1 VFYDKVGSNEQGE
14 EWYIFTPHKRVDAWV
29 KGSMRDK
36 KFKSSNAPTSSTHTH
51 TMSDKPDL
59 TSKLNAPKKVS
70 VFEKQRQEAE
80 AKRIREEAENRA
92 ALREFEDSFAD
103 EDEDDFVAQVAA
115 GRSAYGGSKVADGGG
130 YTRGAPM
137 RSSGP
142 GTLGPPPGPAPLS
155 LKRKRELEQERERER
170 RQRDNRASP
179 EAVVK
184 RPTMLLSSLPRNTTE
199 ATIRSWLPKNLKLD
213 DMAFAPSPTG
223 HSLTAVIAL
232 TPDTASSDIDS
243 AINTLQQKYL
253 GFGCYL
259 NISKHI
265 TISSSVSSVLH
276 TASSAIPVHPFGA
289 KQMPRDPPPSHNFR
303 NAPPPEALP
312 PQLRYQ
318 GPAPLVVNVT
328 PPSDLKQL
336 AIINKTVEKLITYGP
351 EWECLLMSQ
360 PDVQHGE
367 HWAWLFDNTS
377 QGHVWYRWLV
387 YQYYA
392 SQPPAKT
399 GQDAHQ
405 WSMMDEL
412 ARMNNHVRPFDDG
425 PFWIPPPEKL
435 KYEHAQNL
443 ADLMSD
449 SGYVSSDLDTDDED
463 DHIVQNQGVAPEDPN
478 TSRPRYLNPY
488 RKAKLT
494 FFLNHL
500 PDSTGYLCEGDV
512 QAVTDLVI
520 KFSGQGA
527 EEVVDM
533 LVSNLE
539 NPFRFSVN
547 YKIDRPKDEN
557 DNGEIED
564 EDNYDPEVDGPRASF
579 GMLGGNDDADIEETA
594 PKETSEMQVDQENNS
609 KPEPSS
615 GKDISGAQLV
625 GLYVI
630 SDALAATSVSGVRDA
645 WKYRSLFESALISR
659 QVFEK
664 LGRMPKQYGWG
675 RVRGEQWRSR
685 ITVVLD
691 CWERESIFAPESH
704 KRFKDVFL
712 SPPLTNAEQ
721 KIKDEQETQEREEE
735 LKKRWKNG
743 EAETAAA
750 ATSEVMATAPEP
762 AQAVQ
767 VQQAVKRQPTRP
779 SAADLILATADGEA
793 PPPKPAP
800 KLSNFSMS
808 LNAAP
813 AASPPVEEVKRGSP
827 AMGFSLGGSSAPSS
841 RLSLGGGTKA
851 AGETVKE
858 KKRESLAVF
867 GDSDSE

>member
-1 VFYDKVGSNEQGE
+1 
-14 EWYIFTPHKRVDAWV
+14 
-29 KGSMRDK
+29 
-36 KFKSSNAPTSSTHTH
+36 
-51 TMSDKPDL
+51 MSDKGIPDL
-59 TSKLNAPKKVS
+59 SSKLNAPKKVS

-115 GRSAYGGSKVADGGG
+115 GRSVYGGPRAGDGGG

-170 RQRDNRASP
+170 RQRDSRASP
-179 EAVVK
+179 EAAVK

-213 DMAFAPSPTG
+213 EIAFALSPTA
-223 HSLTAVIAL
+223 HTLTAIVAL

-243 AINTLQQKYL
+243 AVNALQQKYL
-253 GFGCYL
+253 GFGSYL
-259 NISKHI
+259 SISKHI

-276 TASSAIPVHPFGA
+276 TATSAIPVQPFGA

-303 NAPPPEALP
+303 NAPPPDSLP
-312 PQLRYQ
+312 PQLRHQ

-351 EWECLLMSQ
+351 EWECLLMAQ

-387 YQYYA
+387 YQYYT
-392 SQPPAKT
+392 SQTSSKT
-399 GQDAHQ
+399 GQDSYQ

-425 PFWIPPPEKL
+425 PFWIPPPEKPR
-435 KYEHAQNL
+435 YEHAQNL

-463 DHIVQNQGVAPEDPN
+463 DRIIQNQGVAPEDPSV
-478 TSRPRYLNPY
+478 SRPRYLNPY

-547 YKIDRPKDEN
+547 YKIDRPRDEGEDGEN
-557 DNGEIED
+557 DD
-564 EDNYDPEVDGPRASF
+564 EENYDPEVDGPRASF
-579 GMLGGNDDADIEETA
+579 GMLGGGNDDADAEDGNQRDT
-594 PKETSEMQVDQENNS
+594 TEMQMDQENDT
-609 KPEPSS
+609 KPETST

-645 WKYRSLFESALISR
+645 WKYRSLFESALTSR

-664 LGRMPKQYGWG
+664 LGRMPEQYGWG
-675 RVRGEQWRSR
+675 RVRGEQWKSR

-704 KRFKDVFL
+704 RRFKELFL
-712 SPPLTNAEQ
+712 SPPLTDAEQ
-721 KIKDEQETQEREEE
+721 RIKDEQEKQEREEE

-743 EAETAAA
+743 EAESAA
-750 ATSEVMATAPEP
+750 ATPEVVAQEP
-762 AQAVQ
+762 TTQQVQVPQ
-767 VQQAVKRQPTRP
+767 VQQAVKRQPSRP

-813 AASPPVEEVKRGSP
+813 AVSPAVEETKKAFP
-827 AMGFSLGGSSAPSS
+827 AMGFSLGGSNAPSNKF
-841 RLSLGGGTKA
+841 SLGGGKSSGA
-851 AGETVKE
+851 ETVKE
-858 KKRESLAVF
+858 KKRESLAAF
-867 GDSDSE
+867 DDSDSE

>member
-1 VFYDKVGSNEQGE
+1 
-14 EWYIFTPHKRVDAWV
+14 
-29 KGSMRDK
+29 
-36 KFKSSNAPTSSTHTH
+36 
-51 TMSDKPDL
+51 MSDKGVPDL
-59 TSKLNAPKKVS
+59 SSKLNAPKKVS

-115 GRSAYGGSKVADGGG
+115 GRSAYGGPRAGDGGG

-155 LKRKRELEQERERER
+155 LKRKRELEQGRERER
-170 RQRDNRASP
+170 RQRDSRASP
-179 EAVVK
+179 EAAVK

-213 DMAFAPSPTG
+213 EIAFAPSPTG
-223 HSLTAVIAL
+223 HTLTAVVAL

-243 AINTLQQKYL
+243 AVIALQQKYL
-253 GFGCYL
+253 GFGSYL
-259 NISKHI
+259 SISKHI

-276 TASSAIPVHPFGA
+276 TATSATPVQPFGA

-303 NAPPPEALP
+303 NAPPPESLP
-312 PQLRYQ
+312 PQLRHQ

-399 GQDAHQ
+399 GQDLHQ
-405 WSMMDEL
+405 WSVLDEL
-412 ARMNNHVRPFDDG
+412 ARMNNHVRLFDDG
-425 PFWIPPPEKL
+425 PFWVPPPERPR
-435 KYEHAQNL
+435 YEHAQNL

-463 DHIVQNQGVAPEDPN
+463 DHIIQNQGVAAEDPSV
-478 TSRPRYLNPY
+478 SRPRYLNPY

-547 YKIDRPKDEN
+547 YKIDRTRDEN
-557 DNGEIED
+557 EEGEDDD

-579 GMLGGNDDADIEETA
+579 GMLGGGHDDGDAEEA
-594 PKETSEMQVDQENNS
+594 TSKDTTEMQVDQDNDT
-609 KPEPSS
+609 KPETSS

-645 WKYRSLFESALISR
+645 WKYRSLFESALTSR
-659 QVFEK
+659 QIFEK

-675 RVRGEQWRSR
+675 RVRSEQWKSR
-685 ITVVLD
+685 ITVVLE

-704 KRFKDVFL
+704 RRFKEVFL
-712 SPPLTNAEQ
+712 APPLTDAEQ
-721 KIKDEQETQEREEE
+721 RIKDEQEKQEKEEE

-743 EAETAAA
+743 EVESAA
-750 ATSEVMATAPEP
+750 ATPEVVAQETTQPVQAP
-762 AQAVQ
+762 Q
-767 VQQAVKRQPTRP
+767 VQQAVKRQPSRP

-800 KLSNFSMS
+800 KLSNFSMT

-813 AASPPVEEVKRGSP
+813 AASPAAEETRKASP
-827 AMGFSLGGSSAPSS
+827 AMGFSLGGSNAPSNKF
-841 RLSLGGGTKA
+841 SLGGAKSSGA
-851 AGETVKE
+851 ETAKE
-858 KKRESLAVF
+858 KKRESLAAF
-867 GDSDSE
+867 DDSDSE

>member
-1 VFYDKVGSNEQGE
+1 
-14 EWYIFTPHKRVDAWV
+14 
-29 KGSMRDK
+29 
-36 KFKSSNAPTSSTHTH
+36 
-51 TMSDKPDL
+51 MSDKGIPDL
-59 TSKLNAPKKVS
+59 SSKLNAPKKVS

-115 GRSAYGGSKVADGGG
+115 GRSAYGGPRVADGGG

-170 RQRDNRASP
+170 RQTDSRASP
-179 EAVVK
+179 ETVVK

-199 ATIRSWLPKNLKLD
+199 ATIRSWLPNNLKLD
-213 DMAFAPSPTG
+213 DMAFAPSSTG
-223 HSLTAVIAL
+223 RSLTAVIAL

-243 AINTLQQKYL
+243 AVNALQQKYL
-253 GFGCYL
+253 GFGCHL

-265 TISSSVSSVLH
+265 TISSSVNSVLH
-276 TASSAIPVHPFGA
+276 TATSTLPVQPFGA
-289 KQMPRDPPPSHNFR
+289 KQMPREPPPSHNFR
-303 NAPPPEALP
+303 NAPPPESLP
-312 PQLRYQ
+312 PQLRHQ

-336 AIINKTVEKLITYGP
+336 AMINKTVEKLITYGP
-351 EWECLLMSQ
+351 EWECLLMAQ

-399 GQDAHQ
+399 GQDSHQ

-425 PFWIPPPEKL
+425 PFWIPPSEKP

-463 DHIVQNQGVAPEDPN
+463 DHIVQNQGVAPEDPGI
-478 TSRPRYLNPY
+478 SRPRYLNPY
-488 RKAKLT
+488 RKAKLA

-520 KFSGQGA
+520 KFSGQDA

-547 YKIDRPKDEN
+547 YKIDRPRAGDEDGEN
-557 DNGEIED
+557 DDDDI
-564 EDNYDPEVDGPRASF
+564 YDTEVDGPRASF
-579 GMLGGNDDADIEETA
+579 GMLGGNEDADVEEPA
-594 PKETSEMQVDQENNS
+594 SKEVSEMLVDQENDT
-609 KPEPSS
+609 KQEPST

-645 WKYRSLFESALISR
+645 WKYRSLFESALTSR

-675 RVRGEQWRSR
+675 RVRGEQWKSR

-704 KRFKDVFL
+704 RRFKEVFL
-712 SPPLTNAEQ
+712 TPPLTDAEQ
-721 KIKDEQETQEREEE
+721 KTKDEQEKQDREEE

-743 EAETAAA
+743 EVESTP
-750 ATSEVMATAPEP
+750 EVMVQETRPQPVQAT
-762 AQAVQ
+762 Q
-767 VQQAVKRQPTRP
+767 VQPAVKRQPSRP

-813 AASPPVEEVKRGSP
+813 TATAPVEDTKKASP
-827 AMGFSLGGSSAPSS
+827 AMGFSLGGSNASSSKFSLGAKPSS
-841 RLSLGGGTKA
+841 EPA
-851 AGETVKE
+851 KE

-867 GDSDSE
+867 DDSDSE

>member
-1 VFYDKVGSNEQGE
+1 MDGIRRNDIE
-14 EWYIFTPHKRVDAWV
+14 ITPQKRLDAWIKGSV
-29 KGSMRDK
+29 KGQEVER
-36 KFKSSNAPTSSTHTH
+36 SSSRQHLHLQDPYD
-51 TMSDKPDL
+51 MSDKGIPDL
-59 TSKLNAPKKVS
+59 SSKLNAPKKVS

-115 GRSAYGGSKVADGGG
+115 GRSAYGGPRAGDGGG

-142 GTLGPPPGPAPLS
+142 GTLGPPPGPPPLS

-170 RQRDNRASP
+170 RQRDSRASP
-179 EAVVK
+179 EAAVK

-213 DMAFAPSPTG
+213 DIAFAPSPTA
-223 HSLTAVIAL
+223 HTLTAVVAL

-243 AINTLQQKYL
+243 AVNALQQKYL
-253 GFGCYL
+253 GFGSYL
-259 NISKHI
+259 SISKHI

-276 TASSAIPVHPFGA
+276 TATSAIPVQPFGA

-303 NAPPPEALP
+303 NAPPPESLP
-312 PQLRYQ
+312 PQLRHQ

-351 EWECLLMSQ
+351 EWECLLMAQ

-399 GQDAHQ
+399 NQDSYQ
-405 WSMMDEL
+405 WSVMDEL

-425 PFWIPPPEKL
+425 PFWVPPPEKPR
-435 KYEHAQNL
+435 YEHAQSL

-463 DHIVQNQGVAPEDPN
+463 DHIIQNQGVAPEDPSV
-478 TSRPRYLNPY
+478 SRPRYLNPY

-547 YKIDRPKDEN
+547 YKFDRPRDEDGDEEN
-557 DNGEIED
+557 DD

-579 GMLGGNDDADIEETA
+579 GMLGGGNDDADTEEGTLRD
-594 PKETSEMQVDQENNS
+594 TTEMQVDQENDN
-609 KPEPSS
+609 KPETSS

-645 WKYRSLFESALISR
+645 WKYRSLFESALTSR

-675 RVRGEQWRSR
+675 RVRGEQWKSR

-704 KRFKDVFL
+704 RRFKEVFL
-712 SPPLTNAEQ
+712 TPPLTDAEQ
-721 KIKDEQETQEREEE
+721 KTKDEREKQEREEE

-743 EAETAAA
+743 EAESAA
-750 ATSEVMATAPEP
+750 ATPEVVAQETIPQPVQAP
-762 AQAVQ
+762 Q
-767 VQQAVKRQPTRP
+767 VQQAVKRQPSRP

-813 AASPPVEEVKRGSP
+813 AVSPAAEETKKASP
-827 AMGFSLGGSSAPSS
+827 AMGFSLGGSNASS
-841 RLSLGGGTKA
+841 NRFSLGA
-851 AGETVKE
+851 AKSSDAETAKE
-858 KKRESLAVF
+858 KKRESLAAF
-867 GDSDSE
+867 DDSDSE

>member
-1 VFYDKVGSNEQGE
+1 
-14 EWYIFTPHKRVDAWV
+14 
-29 KGSMRDK
+29 MRDK
-36 KFKSSNAPTSSTHTH
+36 KFTRSSNAPTPIINTY

-59 TSKLNAPKKVS
+59 SSKLNAPKKVS

-115 GRSAYGGSKVADGGG
+115 GRSAYGGPKLADGGG

-170 RQRDNRASP
+170 SQRDSRASP

-199 ATIRSWLPKNLKLD
+199 ATIRNWLPKNLKVD
-213 DMAFAPSPTG
+213 DMAFAPSSTG
-223 HSLTAVIAL
+223 HSLTAVVAL

-243 AINTLQQKYL
+243 AINLLQQKYL

-276 TASSAIPVHPFGA
+276 TASSAIPIHPFGA
-289 KQMPRDPPPSHNFR
+289 KQMPRDPPPSHSFR
-303 NAPPPEALP
+303 NAPPPESLP
-312 PQLRYQ
+312 PQLRHQ

-336 AIINKTVEKLITYGP
+336 AIINKTVERLITYGP

-399 GQDAHQ
+399 GQDTYQ

-425 PFWIPPPEKL
+425 PFWIPPPEKP

-478 TSRPRYLNPY
+478 ISRPRYLNPY

-547 YKIDRPKDEN
+547 YKIDRPVNEN
-557 DNGEIED
+557 DDEEIED
-564 EDNYDPEVDGPRASF
+564 DDNYDPEVDGPRASF
-579 GMLGGNDDADIEETA
+579 GMLGGNDDAEIEEAASKDT
-594 PKETSEMQVDQENNS
+594 TEMQLDQETDS
-609 KPEPSS
+609 KLELST

-630 SDALAATSVSGVRDA
+630 SDALAATAVSGVRDA
-645 WKYRSLFESALISR
+645 WKYRSLFESALTSR
-659 QVFEK
+659 QVFET

-704 KRFKDVFL
+704 RRFKEVFL
-712 SPPLTNAEQ
+712 SPPLTDAEQ
-721 KIKDEQETQEREEE
+721 KVKDEQEKQEREEE

-743 EAETAAA
+743 EAESAAA
-750 ATSEVMATAPEP
+750 APEIKAQETTPQP
-762 AQAVQ
+762 AQVP
-767 VQQAVKRQPTRP
+767 QAVKRQPSRP

-800 KLSNFSMS
+800 RLSNFSMS

-813 AASPPVEEVKRGSP
+813 AASPPVEEVKRASP

-841 RLSLGGGTKA
+841 KFSLGGGAKPTEA
-851 AGETVKE
+851 VKE

-867 GDSDSE
+867 EDSDSE

>member
-1 VFYDKVGSNEQGE
+1 
-14 EWYIFTPHKRVDAWV
+14 
-29 KGSMRDK
+29 
-36 KFKSSNAPTSSTHTH
+36 
-51 TMSDKPDL
+51 MSDKTVPDIS
-59 TSKLNAPKKVS
+59 SKLNAPKKVS

-115 GRSAYGGSKVADGGG
+115 GRSAYGGARLQDGGG

-155 LKRKRELEQERERER
+155 LKRKRELEEARERER
-170 RQRDNRASP
+170 RQRDSRASP
-179 EAVVK
+179 EAAVK
-184 RPTMLLSSLPRNTTE
+184 RPTMLLSSLPRNTTG
-199 ATIRSWLPKNLKLD
+199 ATIRSLLPKNLKMD
-213 DMAFAPSPTG
+213 DMAFAPSSTG
-223 HSLTAVIAL
+223 HSLTAVVAL
-232 TPDTASSDIDS
+232 SPDTASSDIDN
-243 AINTLQQKYL
+243 AVNALQQKYL
-253 GFGCYL
+253 GFGSYL

-265 TISSSVSSVLH
+265 TISSSISSVLH
-276 TASSAIPVHPFGA
+276 TATSAIQVQPFGA
-289 KQMPRDPPPSHNFR
+289 KPMPRDPPPSHSFR
-303 NAPPPEALP
+303 NAPPPESLP
-312 PQLRYQ
+312 PQLRHQ

-336 AIINKTVEKLITYGP
+336 ATINKTVEKLITYGP
-351 EWECLLMSQ
+351 EWECLLMAQ

-392 SQPPAKT
+392 SQPPTKEV
-399 GQDAHQ
+399 QDIHP
-405 WSMMDEL
+405 WSVMDEL
-412 ARMNNHVRPFDDG
+412 ARTNNHVRPFDDG
-425 PFWIPPPEKL
+425 PFWIPPPEKP

-463 DHIVQNQGVAPEDPN
+463 DHIVQTQGVAPED
-478 TSRPRYLNPY
+478 TSISRPRYLNPY

-547 YKIDRPKDEN
+547 YKIDRPTDDREDQEN
-557 DNGEIED
+557 DD
-564 EDNYDPEVDGPRASF
+564 DDNYDPEVDGPRASF
-579 GMLGGNDDADIEETA
+579 GMLGGNDDADVEEPLAQPTTTTQ
-594 PKETSEMQVDQENNS
+594 PDQDTDHKE
-609 KPEPSS
+609 EPST

-645 WKYRSLFESALISR
+645 WKYRSLFESALTCR

-704 KRFKDVFL
+704 RRFKDVFL
-712 SPPLTNAEQ
+712 SPPLTDTEQ
-721 KIKDEQETQEREEE
+721 KIKDEQEKLEKEED
-735 LKKRWKNG
+735 LKRRWKSG
-743 EAETAAA
+743 EGLGAA
-750 ATSEVMATAPEP
+750 ATPEVVVKEITPQPVTVPQP
-762 AQAVQ
+762 AQQ
-767 VQQAVKRQPTRP
+767 PVKRQISRP

-808 LNAAP
+808 LNAPP
-813 AASPPVEEVKRGSP
+813 ATSGPAEEVKKASP
-827 AMGFSLGGSSAPSS
+827 AMGFSLGGAGAPS
-841 RLSLGGGTKA
+841 RLSL
-851 AGETVKE
+851 AGSKPAEPVKE

>member
-1 VFYDKVGSNEQGE
+1 
-14 EWYIFTPHKRVDAWV
+14 
-29 KGSMRDK
+29 
-36 KFKSSNAPTSSTHTH
+36 
-51 TMSDKPDL
+51 MSDKGIPDL
-59 TSKLNAPKKVS
+59 SSKLNAPKKVS

-115 GRSAYGGSKVADGGG
+115 GRSAYGGPRAGDGGG

-179 EAVVK
+179 EAAVK

-199 ATIRSWLPKNLKLD
+199 ATIRNLLPKNLKLD
-213 DMAFAPSPTG
+213 EIAFAPSSTG
-223 HSLTAVIAL
+223 HTLTAVIAL

-243 AINTLQQKYL
+243 AVNALQQKYL
-253 GFGCYL
+253 GFGSYL
-259 NISKHI
+259 SISKHI

-276 TASSAIPVHPFGA
+276 TATSTIPVQPFGA
-289 KQMPRDPPPSHNFR
+289 KQMPRDPPPLHNFR
-303 NAPPPEALP
+303 NAPPPESLP
-312 PQLRYQ
+312 PQLRHQ

-351 EWECLLMSQ
+351 EWECMLMAQ

-392 SQPPAKT
+392 AQPLAKT
-399 GQDAHQ
+399 GQDSHQ
-405 WSMMDEL
+405 WSMLDEL
-412 ARMNNHVRPFDDG
+412 ARMNNHVRLFDDG
-425 PFWIPPPEKL
+425 PFWVPPPEKPR
-435 KYEHAQNL
+435 YEHAQNL

-463 DHIVQNQGVAPEDPN
+463 DHIIQNQGVAPEDPSV
-478 TSRPRYLNPY
+478 SRPRYLNPY

-547 YKIDRPKDEN
+547 YKIDRTRDEN
-557 DNGEIED
+557 EDGEDDD

-579 GMLGGNDDADIEETA
+579 GMLGGGHDDGDAEEA
-594 PKETSEMQVDQENNS
+594 TSKDTTEMQVDQDNDT
-609 KPEPSS
+609 KPETSS

-645 WKYRSLFESALISR
+645 WKYRSLFESALTSR
-659 QVFEK
+659 QIFEK

-675 RVRGEQWRSR
+675 RVRSEQWKSR
-685 ITVVLD
+685 ITVVLE

-704 KRFKDVFL
+704 RRFKEVFL
-712 SPPLTNAEQ
+712 APPLTDVEQ
-721 KIKDEQETQEREEE
+721 RIKDEQEKQEKEEE

-743 EAETAAA
+743 EAESAA
-750 ATSEVMATAPEP
+750 ATPEVVAQETTQPVQAP
-762 AQAVQ
+762 Q
-767 VQQAVKRQPTRP
+767 
-779 SAADLILATADGEA
+779 
-793 PPPKPAP
+793 
-800 KLSNFSMS
+800 
-808 LNAAP
+808 
-813 AASPPVEEVKRGSP
+813 
-827 AMGFSLGGSSAPSS
+827 
-841 RLSLGGGTKA
+841 
-851 AGETVKE
+851 
-858 KKRESLAVF
+858 
-867 GDSDSE
+867 

>member
-1 VFYDKVGSNEQGE
+1 
-14 EWYIFTPHKRVDAWV
+14 
-29 KGSMRDK
+29 
-36 KFKSSNAPTSSTHTH
+36 
-51 TMSDKPDL
+51 
-59 TSKLNAPKKVS
+59 
-70 VFEKQRQEAE
+70 
-80 AKRIREEAENRA
+80 
-92 ALREFEDSFAD
+92 
-103 EDEDDFVAQVAA
+103 
-115 GRSAYGGSKVADGGG
+115 
-130 YTRGAPM
+130 
-137 RSSGP
+137 
-142 GTLGPPPGPAPLS
+142 
-155 LKRKRELEQERERER
+155 
-170 RQRDNRASP
+170 
-179 EAVVK
+179 
-184 RPTMLLSSLPRNTTE
+184 MLLSSLPRNTTE
-199 ATIRSWLPKNLKLD
+199 ATIRNLLPKNLKLD
-213 DMAFAPSPTG
+213 EIAFAPSSTG
-223 HSLTAVIAL
+223 HTLTAVVAL

-243 AINTLQQKYL
+243 AVNALQQKYL
-253 GFGCYL
+253 GFGSYL
-259 NISKHI
+259 SISKHI

-276 TASSAIPVHPFGA
+276 TATSTIPVQPFGA
-289 KQMPRDPPPSHNFR
+289 KQMPRDPPPLHNFR
-303 NAPPPEALP
+303 NAPPPESLP
-312 PQLRYQ
+312 PQLRHQ

-336 AIINKTVEKLITYGP
+336 AIVNKTVEKLITYGP
-351 EWECLLMSQ
+351 EWECMLMAQ

-392 SQPPAKT
+392 AQPLAKI
-399 GQDAHQ
+399 GQDSHQ
-405 WSMMDEL
+405 WSMLDEL
-412 ARMNNHVRPFDDG
+412 ARMNNHVRLFDDG
-425 PFWIPPPEKL
+425 PFWVPPPEKPR
-435 KYEHAQNL
+435 YEHAQNL

-463 DHIVQNQGVAPEDPN
+463 DHIIQNQGVAPEDPSV
-478 TSRPRYLNPY
+478 SRPRYLNPY

-520 KFSGQGA
+520 KFSGQSA

-547 YKIDRPKDEN
+547 YKIDRTRDEN
-557 DNGEIED
+557 EDGEDDD

-579 GMLGGNDDADIEETA
+579 GMLGGGHDDGDAEEA
-594 PKETSEMQVDQENNS
+594 TSKDTTEMQVDQDNDT
-609 KPEPSS
+609 KPETSS

-645 WKYRSLFESALISR
+645 WKYRSLFESALTSR
-659 QVFEK
+659 QIFEK

-675 RVRGEQWRSR
+675 RVRSEQWKSR

-704 KRFKDVFL
+704 RRFKEVFL
-712 SPPLTNAEQ
+712 APPLTEAEQ
-721 KIKDEQETQEREEE
+721 KIKDEQEKQEKEEE

-743 EAETAAA
+743 EAESAA
-750 ATSEVMATAPEP
+750 ATPEVVAQETTQPVQAP
-762 AQAVQ
+762 QA
-767 VQQAVKRQPTRP
+767 QQAVKRQPSRP

-813 AASPPVEEVKRGSP
+813 AASPAAEETRRASP
-827 AMGFSLGGSSAPSS
+827 AMGFSLGGSNAPSNKF
-841 RLSLGGGTKA
+841 SLGGAKSSGA
-851 AGETVKE
+851 ETTKE
-858 KKRESLAVF
+858 KKRESLAAF
-867 GDSDSE
+867 DDSDSE

>member
-1 VFYDKVGSNEQGE
+1 
-14 EWYIFTPHKRVDAWV
+14 
-29 KGSMRDK
+29 
-36 KFKSSNAPTSSTHTH
+36 
-51 TMSDKPDL
+51 MSDKGIPDL
-59 TSKLNAPKKVS
+59 SSKLNAPKKVS

-115 GRSAYGGSKVADGGG
+115 GRSAYGGPRAGDGGG

-170 RQRDNRASP
+170 RQRDSRASP
-179 EAVVK
+179 ETAVK

-199 ATIRSWLPKNLKLD
+199 ATIRSLLPKNLKLD
-213 DMAFAPSPTG
+213 EIAFAPSSTA
-223 HSLTAVIAL
+223 HTLTAVVAL

-243 AINTLQQKYL
+243 AVNALQQKYL
-253 GFGCYL
+253 GFGSYL
-259 NISKHI
+259 SISKHI

-276 TASSAIPVHPFGA
+276 TATSAIPVQPFGA

-303 NAPPPEALP
+303 NAPPPESLP
-312 PQLRYQ
+312 PQLRHQ

-328 PPSDLKQL
+328 LPSDLKQL

-351 EWECLLMSQ
+351 EWECLLMAQ

-399 GQDAHQ
+399 GQDSYQ
-405 WSMMDEL
+405 WSMLDEL
-412 ARMNNHVRPFDDG
+412 ARMNNHVRLFDDG
-425 PFWIPPPEKL
+425 PFWVPPPEKPR
-435 KYEHAQNL
+435 YEHAQNL

-449 SGYVSSDLDTDDED
+449 SGYISSDLDTDDED
-463 DHIVQNQGVAPEDPN
+463 DHIIQNQGVAPEDPSI
-478 TSRPRYLNPY
+478 SRPRYLNPY

-547 YKIDRPKDEN
+547 YKVDRPRNDEEDGEN
-557 DNGEIED
+557 DD

-579 GMLGGNDDADIEETA
+579 GMLGGGNDDADAEEVVSKDT
-594 PKETSEMQVDQENNS
+594 TEMQVDQEYDA
-609 KPEPSS
+609 KVEPSS

-645 WKYRSLFESALISR
+645 WKYRSLFESALTSR

-675 RVRGEQWRSR
+675 RVRGEQWKSR

-704 KRFKDVFL
+704 RRFKEVFL
-712 SPPLTNAEQ
+712 SPPLTDAEQ
-721 KIKDEQETQEREEE
+721 KMKDEQEKQEREEE

-743 EAETAAA
+743 EAESAA
-750 ATSEVMATAPEP
+750 ATPEMVAQEPVSQPVQAP
-762 AQAVQ
+762 Q
-767 VQQAVKRQPTRP
+767 VQQAVKRQPSRP

-813 AASPPVEEVKRGSP
+813 GASPAAEETKKASP
-827 AMGFSLGGSSAPSS
+827 AMGFSLGGSNAPSNKF
-841 RLSLGGGTKA
+841 SLGGSKSSSA
-851 AGETVKE
+851 ETAKE
-858 KKRESLAVF
+858 KKRESLAAF
-867 GDSDSE
+867 DDSDSE

>member
-1 VFYDKVGSNEQGE
+1 MTDKT
-14 EWYIFTPHKRVDAWV
+14 I
-29 KGSMRDK
+29 
-36 KFKSSNAPTSSTHTH
+36 
-51 TMSDKPDL
+51 PDL
-59 TSKLNAPKKVS
+59 STKLNAPKKVS

-115 GRSAYGGSKVADGGG
+115 GRSAYGGSRVGDGGG
-130 YTRGAPM
+130 YARGAPM
-137 RSSGP
+137 KSSGP
-142 GTLGPPPGPAPLS
+142 GTLGPPPGPAPMS

-170 RQRDNRASP
+170 RQRDNRPSP

-199 ATIRSWLPKNLKLD
+199 ATIRRLLPKNLKLD
-213 DMAFAPSPTG
+213 DMAFATSFTG
-223 HSLTAVIAL
+223 HSLTAVVAL
-232 TPDTASSDIDS
+232 SPDTASSDIDS
-243 AINTLQQKYL
+243 AVNALQQKYL
-253 GFGCYL
+253 GFGAYL

-265 TISSSVSSVLH
+265 TISSSPASVLH
-276 TASSAIPVHPFGA
+276 TATSAVQVHPFGA
-289 KQMPRDPPPSHNFR
+289 KPMPREPPPSHSFR
-303 NAPPPEALP
+303 NAPPPESLP

-351 EWECLLMSQ
+351 EWECLLMAQ

-377 QGHVWYRWLV
+377 QAHIWYRWLV

-392 SQPPAKT
+392 SQPPKKEA
-399 GQDAHQ
+399 QDPYQ

-412 ARMNNHVRPFDDG
+412 ARTNHHIRPFDDG
-425 PFWIPPPEKL
+425 PFWLPPPEKP

-463 DHIVQNQGVAPEDPN
+463 DHIVQTQGVAPEDPS

-500 PDSTGYLCEGDV
+500 PDSTGLLCEGDV

-547 YKIDRPKDEN
+547 YKLDRPSDGKDEEEV
-557 DNGEIED
+557 DD
-564 EDNYDPEVDGPRASF
+564 DDNYDPEVDGPRASF
-579 GMLGGNDDADIEETA
+579 GMLGGNDEADVEEPTQQD
-594 PKETSEMQVDQENNS
+594 TTEMQVDQANDI
-609 KPEPSS
+609 KPEPLP
-615 GKDISGAQLV
+615 GKDITGAQLV

-645 WKYRSLFESALISR
+645 WKYRSLFESALTSR

-675 RVRGEQWRSR
+675 RVRGEQWKGR

-704 KRFKDVFL
+704 RRFKEVFM
-712 SPPLTNAEQ
+712 SPPLTDAEQ
-721 KIKDEQETQEREEE
+721 KIKDEQEKQEREED
-735 LKKRWKNG
+735 LKKRWKSG
-743 EAETAAA
+743 EVESAAA
-750 ATSEVMATAPEP
+750 AAAVAAPEVAIQP
-762 AQAVQ
+762 TKTPELAP
-767 VQQAVKRQPTRP
+767 VQQPVRRQPSRP

-808 LNAAP
+808 LNAPPP
-813 AASPPVEEVKRGSP
+813 ASGEEVRKAAP
-827 AMGFSLGGSSAPSS
+827 AMGFSLGASSASS
-841 RLSLGGGTKA
+841 GKFSLGGTKA
-851 AGETVKE
+851 SAEAVKE

>member
-1 VFYDKVGSNEQGE
+1 
-14 EWYIFTPHKRVDAWV
+14 
-29 KGSMRDK
+29 
-36 KFKSSNAPTSSTHTH
+36 
-51 TMSDKPDL
+51 MSDKGMPDL
-59 TSKLNAPKKVS
+59 SSKLNAPKKVS

-115 GRSAYGGSKVADGGG
+115 GRSAYGGARAGDAGG

-170 RQRDNRASP
+170 RQRDSRPSP
-179 EAVVK
+179 EAAVK

-213 DMAFAPSPTG
+213 EIAFAPSSTA
-223 HSLTAVIAL
+223 HILTALVAL

-243 AINTLQQKYL
+243 AVNALQQKYL
-253 GFGCYL
+253 GFGSYL
-259 NISKHI
+259 SISKHI

-276 TASSAIPVHPFGA
+276 TATSAIPVQPFGA

-303 NAPPPEALP
+303 NAPPPDSLP
-312 PQLRYQ
+312 PQLRHQ

-351 EWECLLMSQ
+351 EWECLLMAQ

-392 SQPPAKT
+392 SQPPANAS
-399 GQDAHQ
+399 QDSYQ
-405 WSMMDEL
+405 WSMLDEL
-412 ARMNNHVRPFDDG
+412 ARMNNHVRLFDDG
-425 PFWIPPPEKL
+425 PFWVPPPEKPR
-435 KYEHAQNL
+435 YEHAQNL

-463 DHIVQNQGVAPEDPN
+463 DHIIQNQGVAPENPN
-478 TSRPRYLNPY
+478 VSRPRYLNPY

-547 YKIDRPKDEN
+547 YKIDRPGN
-557 DNGEIED
+557 ED
-564 EDNYDPEVDGPRASF
+564 EDRENDDEDTYDPEVDGPRASF
-579 GMLGGNDDADIEETA
+579 GMLGGGNEDADVEEAASKDT
-594 PKETSEMQVDQENNS
+594 TEMQVDQENEV
-609 KPEPSS
+609 KPENSS

-645 WKYRSLFESALISR
+645 WKYRSLFESALTSR
-659 QVFEK
+659 QIFEK
-664 LGRMPKQYGWG
+664 LGRMPKQHGWG
-675 RVRGEQWRSR
+675 RVRGEQWKSR

-704 KRFKDVFL
+704 RRFKEVFL
-712 SPPLTNAEQ
+712 SPPLTDAEQ
-721 KIKDEQETQEREEE
+721 RIKDEQEKQEREEE

-743 EAETAAA
+743 EAESAA
-750 ATSEVMATAPEP
+750 ATPEVVAQETVSQPVQAP
-762 AQAVQ
+762 Q
-767 VQQAVKRQPTRP
+767 VQQAIKRQPSRP

-813 AASPPVEEVKRGSP
+813 AAPAAAEETKKVSP
-827 AMGFSLGGSSAPSS
+827 AMGFSLGGSNVSS
-841 RLSLGGGTKA
+841 NKFSLGGPKSSGA
-851 AGETVKE
+851 ETAKE
-858 KKRESLAVF
+858 KKRESLAAF
-867 GDSDSE
+867 DDSDSE